1 MKQQAV
7 LLPTQKKKPCTNRNK
22 KWEKDVAF
30 WLWIVLM
37 MQMKP
42 CRPKRTLQAWPLQRF
57 VAKTFTKLKSSFRM
71 IMRPITRKF
80 EWVCGTGGTLGS
92 LNMWCLS
99 QLFSLVDSIRKSYLI
114 SMELCRKSIGKTN
127 CDVLPNKRVYR
138 FSCTNWQECMNAY
151 SGRVSRRKVWM
162 VSFSRFKFQV
172 CMNAS
177 NEWKKWSSLIRYSWC
192 Q

>member
-42 CRPKRTLQAWPLQRF
+42 CRPKRTLQAWPLQLF

-114 SMELCRKSIGKTN
+114 SMELCPKRALAKPTAMSFQIKESIDFRAQTGKN
-127 CDVLPNKRVYR
+127 
-138 FSCTNWQECMNAY
+138 
-151 SGRVSRRKVWM
+151 VWM
-162 VSFSRFKFQV
+162 LILEESVEEK
-172 CMNAS
+172 C
-177 NEWKKWSSLIRYSWC
+177 EW
-192 Q
+192 